1 MKRFFQG
8 NSFQKFLFHD
18 VMVVKLRV
26 LEHRVAVWRRFGRS
40 YYRTR
45 QTSYRVVTE
54 LLPSCYRVV
63 AVRPLVDSFDC
74 YGRNKSI
81 GWPVCVC
88 VCVCCRVCWPFGLL
102 PFVFFF
108 VSCVCVC
115 VCVCVAF
122 YSWGA
127 ERCPFRAG
135 GTPWKP
141 GADGP
146 AGPGRSPCRR
156 YVPRFEMSQF
166 ITRHRVQK
174 PTFPTNP
181 TFPHT
186 HTRTHWNEQEGK
198 SEGQGSGDWKMKQEN
213 NRISEITKLQIGTEG
228 TKKLASASFH
238 YIRH

>member
-1 MKRFFQG
+1 MAGFLLGFTGYHWVSFFSLPSVHICVLNRNRILILMKRFFQG

-88 VCVCCRVCWPFGLL
+88 VLSSVLAVRFVAVCFLFRF
-102 PFVFFF
+102 
-108 VSCVCVC
+108 VCVC
-115 VCVCVAF
+115 VCVCVLRLILGAPSVAHF
-122 YSWGA
+122 EPA
-127 ERCPFRAG
+127 ERRESRAP
-135 GTPWKP
+135 TVRP
-141 GADGP
+141 AP
-146 AGPGRSPCRR
+146 AGRLVAATCLDS
-156 YVPRFEMSQF
+156 
-166 ITRHRVQK
+166 K
-174 PTFPTNP
+174 
-181 TFPHT
+181 
-186 HTRTHWNEQEGK
+186 
-198 SEGQGSGDWKMKQEN
+198 
-213 NRISEITKLQIGTEG
+213 
-228 TKKLASASFH
+228 
-238 YIRH
+238 

>member
-115 VCVCVAF
+115 VCVCCVLFLGRRALPISSRRNAVKAGRRRSGRPRPVAL
-122 YSWGA
+122 S
-127 ERCPFRAG
+127 PLRASIRNESIYYA
-135 GTPWKP
+135 PP
-141 GADGP
+141 GSKANLP
-146 AGPGRSPCRR
+146 NQPNLS
-156 YVPRFEMSQF
+156 
-166 ITRHRVQK
+166 T
-174 PTFPTNP
+174 
-181 TFPHT
+181 HT
-186 HTRTHWNEQEGK
+186 HTHTLKRTRGKERGTGKRRLENETRK
-198 SEGQGSGDWKMKQEN
+198 
-213 NRISEITKLQIGTEG
+213 
-228 TKKLASASFH
+228 
-238 YIRH
+238 

>member
-1 MKRFFQG
+1 MYWNIELPYGDDSVARITAHAKR
-8 NSFQKFLFHD
+8 
-18 VMVVKLRV
+18 
-26 LEHRVAVWRRFGRS
+26 
-40 YYRTR
+40 
-45 QTSYRVVTE
+45 VTE

-122 YSWGA
+122 NSWGA

-135 GTPWKP
+135 GTP
-141 GADGP
+141 
-146 AGPGRSPCRR
+146 
-156 YVPRFEMSQF
+156 
-166 ITRHRVQK
+166 
-174 PTFPTNP
+174 
-181 TFPHT
+181 
-186 HTRTHWNEQEGK
+186 
-198 SEGQGSGDWKMKQEN
+198 
-213 NRISEITKLQIGTEG
+213 
-228 TKKLASASFH
+228 
-238 YIRH
+238 